1 MSKKHKFGSPDMDFM
16 AMMMG
21 SGERQIK
28 AEAFKTGIEV
38 YAKDSGVRETVAI
51 VPVIEH
57 LLDGT
62 NEGTVVTE
70 TRLGLANAVSLK
82 HLGSELKAP
91 SGVKGRHAAQ

>member
-1 MSKKHKFGSPDMDFM
+1 M
-16 AMMMG
+16 
-21 SGERQIK
+21 
-28 AEAFKTGIEV
+28 
-38 YAKDSGVRETVAI
+38 RETVAI

-91 SGVKGRHAAQ
+91 SGVKAPYEVKARSGARRPTTR